1 MIVIDDTIVSED
13 LIKVRFACDLSKCLG
28 ACCVEGDAGAPLD
41 EEEIGIIE
49 DLYEKVKPYMTPEGI
64 EVVEDFGVFDY
75 DADGN
80 FVTPLIN
87 DRDCVFLYFEGNIA
101 KCAIEKAY
109 LEKKI
114 KYRKPISCH
123 LYPVRI
129 TSYPEY
135 DAVNYHKWEICN
147 SACSNGQRLQLPLY
161 QYLEEPLT
169 RAYGREW
176 FKKLENYARENQ
188 K

>member
-1 MIVIDDTIVSED
+1 MIVIDDTIISED
-13 LIKVRFACDLSKCLG
+13 LLKVRFACDLSKCLG

-41 EEEIGIIE
+41 EEEIGEIE
-49 DLYEKVKPYMTPEGI
+49 DILEKVIPYMTLEGVAI
-64 EVVEDFGVFDY
+64 VEENGVFDY
-75 DADGN
+75 DSNGN
-80 FVTPLIN
+80 FVTPLIS
-87 DRDCVFLYFEGNIA
+87 DRDCAFIMFEGDVA

-114 KYRKPISCH
+114 KFRKPISCH

-129 TSYPEY
+129 TEYDDY
-135 DAVNYHKWEICN
+135 DAVNYHQWDICK

-169 RAYGREW
+169 RAYGHDW
-176 FKKLENYARENQ
+176 YKKLDEYAQEH
-188 K
+188 KK